1 MSFEKPKK
9 HIMSTGRIPLNQ
21 LINIHLE
28 LKKKKSINLKQT
40 LCQYNNYE
48 DDQISS
54 VNLLKKISLSLYN
67 I

>member
-1 MSFEKPKK
+1 MSSEKPKK

-54 VNLLKKISLSLYN
+54 VNLLKNFSLSLYN

>member
-54 VNLLKKISLSLYN
+54 VNLLKNFSLSLYN